1 MGSELTVQWLG
12 LRQSRTE
19 YAVEQPLH
27 FGQPNS
33 RVRLQA
39 VRIED
44 VHRHKVVRHTHQR
57 STLQTRSGCTGV
69 ICAGTPTG
77 SDNVL
82 VRNIGEGASW
92 RRGIVATR
100 RATHF
105 TLQCVILFRFLLR
118 AAKLLGAQAPMT
130 AALSLLPILPIG
142 FDQSPPHPPSHPPLV
157 PVAPECDGSC
167 FFISEYVEPANSSQ
181 DGFLEL
187 YNGCNGPVNL
197 RDYLLLLCRDGC
209 ESPSSAGWSNGIP
222 PAALPISLASTDQE
236 IAPGSLFSI
245 VYCEQ
250 VHTSRCA
257 NHNLVSLASSYFTD
271 LGDGNGVPPAVPC
284 QGAEE

>member
-1 MGSELTVQWLG
+1 MVGSELTVQWLG

-118 AAKLLGAQAPMT
+118 AAKLLGGQGTHDGGSFSPVHPT
-130 AALSLLPILPIG
+130 DWIRPIATT
-142 FDQSPPHPPSHPPLV
+142 PS
-157 PVAPECDGSC
+157 
-167 FFISEYVEPANSSQ
+167 
-181 DGFLEL
+181 
-187 YNGCNGPVNL
+187 
-197 RDYLLLLCRDGC
+197 
-209 ESPSSAGWSNGIP
+209 
-222 PAALPISLASTDQE
+222 
-236 IAPGSLFSI
+236 IAPAI
-245 VYCEQ
+245 A
-250 VHTSRCA
+250 SRYA
-257 NHNLVSLASSYFTD
+257 
-271 LGDGNGVPPAVPC
+271 GV
-284 QGAEE
+284 